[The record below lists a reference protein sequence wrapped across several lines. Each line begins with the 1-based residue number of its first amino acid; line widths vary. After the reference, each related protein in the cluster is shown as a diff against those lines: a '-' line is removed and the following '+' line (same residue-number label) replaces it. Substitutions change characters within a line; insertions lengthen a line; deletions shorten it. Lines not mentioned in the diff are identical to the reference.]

1 MLYIHVIIY
10 TAEKAT
16 EILREVK
23 GAQEAFRK
31 QKDLQKLEA
40 EVHTYNMI
48 RALLNFHL
56 HVSLVPIC
64 TCVSLCGGS
73 KHTIVLNCI
82 ATSSAFKDSPSYL
95 VKIKLHAH
103 KNASSQEHL

>member
-1 MLYIHVIIY
+1 MCGALDTMKLHHFNTYNQLYGLEQLYHLLYIHVIIC

-40 EVHTYNMI
+40 EV
-48 RALLNFHL
+48 
-56 HVSLVPIC
+56 
-64 TCVSLCGGS
+64 
-73 KHTIVLNCI
+73 
-82 ATSSAFKDSPSYL
+82 
-95 VKIKLHAH
+95 
-103 KNASSQEHL
+103 

>member
-1 MLYIHVIIY
+1 MLIAP

-40 EVHTYNMI
+40 EVHTYMY
-48 RALLNFHL
+48 
-56 HVSLVPIC
+56 SMYYC
-64 TCVSLCGGS
+64 TV
-73 KHTIVLNCI
+73 
-82 ATSSAFKDSPSYL
+82 YL
-95 VKIKLHAH
+95 R
-103 KNASSQEHL
+103 SCT